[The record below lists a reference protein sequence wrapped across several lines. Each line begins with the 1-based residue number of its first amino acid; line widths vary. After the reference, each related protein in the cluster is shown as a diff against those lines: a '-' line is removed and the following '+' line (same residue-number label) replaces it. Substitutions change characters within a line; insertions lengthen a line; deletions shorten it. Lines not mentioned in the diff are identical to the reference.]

1 MMPGNS
7 TAFTDGMTREPV
19 GGLEPPP
26 RDLAK
31 LGAAPSHCAV
41 MRRQTLLWLLPPLAW
56 FFVFMIVP
64 YGLLLY
70 YSLGTVENVTFHP
83 GFTAQNFVRLFTTEP
98 YLSVLLKSLRI
109 GIIAGIGA
117 SLFGYPLAFTLAF
130 HVASERARFFVYLL
144 IIAPWWAAYLVKAYA
159 WKTILG
165 SHGLINSA
173 LLSSGLI
180 SDPLTVLLYNEFSV
194 CLTLIYIFTP
204 FAALSIYASLE
215 RIPTSIIESARD
227 LGASSWEIFTRIV
240 WPLSVPG
247 VVAGAIITSSLAF
260 GDFIAPALVGGPSG
274 IMITNIVVNLLGV
287 AFDWPMAASIGV
299 VTIILGM
306 LLISIAQYFEHRGA
320 VRL

>member
-1 MMPGNS
+1 VEGI
-7 TAFTDGMTREPV
+7 TKETLDRVA
-19 GGLEPPP
+19 P
-26 RDLAK
+26 RPH
-31 LGAAPSHCAV
+31 AAQAPQRLPSHRAAL
-41 MRRQTLLWLLPPLAW
+41 RRQTLIWLVPPLAW
-56 FFVFMIVP
+56 FIVFMIVP

-70 YSLGTVENVTFHP
+70 YSLGTTENVTFHP
-83 GFTAQNFVRLFTTEP
+83 GFTFANFARVFTTEP
-98 YLSVLLKSLRI
+98 YLSVTLKSIRI
-109 GIIAGIGA
+109 GIVTGVGA
-117 SLFGYPLAFTLAF
+117 SLLAYPLAIALAF
-130 HVASERARFFVYLL
+130 HVVSERARFFLYLL

-165 SHGLINSA
+165 SHGLINGA

-180 SDPLTVLLYNEFSV
+180 REPLTVLLYNEFSV

-215 RIPTSIIESARD
+215 RIPPSIIEGAKD
-227 LGASSWEIFTRIV
+227 LGANSWEIFARII

-287 AFDWPMAASIGV
+287 AFDWPMAAAIGV
-299 VTIILGM
+299 VTIIFGL
-306 LLISIAQYFEHRGA
+306 LLISLAQHVEHRTS

>member
-1 MMPGNS
+1 MHGS
-7 TAFTDGMTREPV
+7 RSEV
-19 GGLEPPP
+19 GGVIEDP
-26 RDLAK
+26 RAAFQK
-31 LGAAPSHCAV
+31 LPGVAPRLGRMPSHRAA
-41 MRRQTLLWLLPPLAW
+41 MRRQTWLWLAPPLAW

-70 YSLGTVENVTFHP
+70 YSVGTVENVTFRP
-83 GFTAQNFVRLFTTEP
+83 GFTTANFVRLFTTEP
-98 YLSVLLKSLRI
+98 YLGVLLKSLRI
-109 GIIAGIGA
+109 GITTGIGA
-117 SLFGYPLAFTLAF
+117 SLLGYPLAFALAF
-130 HVASERARFFVYLL
+130 HVTSQRTRFLVYLL

-173 LLSSGLI
+173 LLETGLI
-180 SDPLTVLLYNEFSV
+180 QEPLTALLYNEFSV

-215 RIPTSIIESARD
+215 RIPTSIIESAKD

-240 WPLSVPG
+240 WPLSIPG
-247 VVAGAIITSSLAF
+247 VVAGAIIASSLAF

-287 AFDWPMAASIGV
+287 AFDWPMAAAIGV
-299 VTIILGM
+299 VTIALG
-306 LLISIAQYFEHRGA
+306 LLFISIAQYFEHRKA

>member
-1 MMPGNS
+1 M
-7 TAFTDGMTREPV
+7 ARETLV
-19 GGLEPPP
+19 VLQSNP
-26 RDLAK
+26 RNVPSSRR
-31 LGAAPSHCAV
+31 APSHRASV
-41 MRRQTLLWLLPPLAW
+41 RRQTLLWLLPPVAW

-70 YSLGTVENVTFHP
+70 YSLGSVENVTFRP
-83 GFTAQNFVRLFTTEP
+83 GFSAANFVRLFTTEP

-109 GIIAGIGA
+109 GLIAGVGA
-117 SLFGYPLAFTLAF
+117 SLLGYPLAFALAF
-130 HVASERARFFVYLL
+130 HTSSERARFLIYLL

-173 LLSSGLI
+173 LLSTGIVSE
-180 SDPLTVLLYNEFSV
+180 PLTVLLYNEFSV
-194 CLTLIYIFTP
+194 CLTLVYIFTP

-215 RIPTSIIESARD
+215 RIPTSTIEAARD
-227 LGASSWEIFTRIV
+227 LGASTWEIFSRIV

-274 IMITNIVVNLLGV
+274 VMITNIVVNLLGV
-287 AFDWPMAASIGV
+287 AFDWPMAAAIGV
-299 VTIILGM
+299 VTIILGL
-306 LLISIAQYFEHRGA
+306 LLISVAQYFEHKTA

>member
-1 MMPGNS
+1 MHGTNS
-7 TAFTDGMTREPV
+7 GVAGGMAKETLAALRSTPHAASA
-19 GGLEPPP
+19 P
-26 RDLAK
+26 RRV
-31 LGAAPSHCAV
+31 PSHRAMV
-41 MRRQTLLWLLPPLAW
+41 RRQTMLWLLPPVAW

-70 YSLGTVENVTFHP
+70 YSLGSVENVTFHP
-83 GFTAQNFVRLFTTEP
+83 GFSAANFVRLFTTEP
-98 YLSVLLKSLRI
+98 YLSVLVKSLRI
-109 GIIAGIGA
+109 GMIAGIGA
-117 SLFGYPLAFTLAF
+117 SLLGYPLAFALAF
-130 HVASERARFFVYLL
+130 HTRSERARFLVYLL

-173 LLSSGLI
+173 LLSTGLI
-180 SDPLTVLLYNEFSV
+180 AEPVTMLLYNEFSV
-194 CLTLIYIFTP
+194 CLTLVYIFTP

-215 RIPTSIIESARD
+215 RIPTSTIEAARD
-227 LGASSWEIFTRIV
+227 LGASSWEIFSRIV

-274 IMITNIVVNLLGV
+274 VMITNIVVNLLGV
-287 AFDWPMAASIGV
+287 AFDWPMAAAIGV
-299 VTIILGM
+299 VTIVLG
-306 LLISIAQYFEHRGA
+306 LILISVAQYFEHRTA

>member
-1 MMPGNS
+1 
-7 TAFTDGMTREPV
+7 MTSGP
-19 GGLEPPP
+19 
-26 RDLAK
+26 
-31 LGAAPSHCAV
+31 GAAVQMPSRLAPRHSGTPNHRTT
-41 MRRQTLLWLLPPLAW
+41 MRRQTLLWLMPPLAW

-83 GFTAQNFVRLFTTEP
+83 GFTVKNFVRLFTTEP
-98 YLSVLLKSLRI
+98 YLGVLLKSIRI
-109 GIIAGIGA
+109 GLIAGIGA
-117 SLFGYPLAFTLAF
+117 ALLGYPLAFALAF
-130 HVASERARFFVYLL
+130 HVSSARARFIVYLL

-173 LLSSGLI
+173 LLSSGAI
-180 SDPLTVLLYNEFSV
+180 QEPLTVLLYNEFSV

-204 FAALSIYASLE
+204 FAALSIYASLD
-215 RIPTSIIESARD
+215 RIPPSIIESARD
-227 LGASSWEIFTRIV
+227 LGASTWEIFARIV

-247 VVAGAIITSSLAF
+247 VMAGVIIASSLAF

-287 AFDWPMAASIGV
+287 AFDWPMAAAIGV
-299 VTIILGM
+299 VTIALGIA
-306 LLISIAQYFEHRGA
+306 LISLAQYFEHKKA